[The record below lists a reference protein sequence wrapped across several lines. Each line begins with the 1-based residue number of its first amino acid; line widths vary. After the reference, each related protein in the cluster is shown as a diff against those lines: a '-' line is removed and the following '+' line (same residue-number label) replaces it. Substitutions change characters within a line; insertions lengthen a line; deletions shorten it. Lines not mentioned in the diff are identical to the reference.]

1 MPEIHLRPYQA
12 RDPDAIVLLWYDTW
26 HATFPDLEHPDPL
39 PLWRRRFVSE
49 LLPRGT
55 VWVATHDERII
66 GFIVVFIEA
75 NYLDQI
81 FVDVTYHGQ
90 GIATTLLNQ
99 AKTLCLTGHLPF
111 IPCKIICGHAPSMRE
126 KGFRQGRR
134 APIRSMGNQTSPII
148 GHPSDKSSQDG

>member
-12 RDPDAIVLLWYDTW
+12 RDLDAIVLLWYDTW
-26 HATFPDLEHPDPL
+26 HATFPDLKHPDPL

-99 AKTLCLTGHLPF
+99 AKTLCPTGLTLHTLQDN
-111 IPCKIICGHAPSMRE
+111 MRAYAFYE
-126 KGFRQGRR
+126 REGFQAG
-134 APIRSMGNQTSPII
+134 QTSTNPVNGQPNIAY
-148 GHPSDKSSQDG
+148 HWSPE